1 MVCIACASCFHGL
14 SQYQWLFMSPGM
26 ASAFCLFLH
35 ISHTVQL
42 RVSKMGMRILLFLKN
57 FFDHVHHIYRNNESH
72 PIHIIGCWISG
83 LGFIAVAVAAMIC
96 FVLHVMQ
103 LNSLKK
109 YLRQP
114 GPHSSKDYHSRP
126 TRVFWPMV
134 SWFDFTNIHLLPKH
148 ISSIKEIW

>member
-1 MVCIACASCFHGL
+1 
-14 SQYQWLFMSPGM
+14 M
-26 ASAFCLFLH
+26 ASAFYLFLH
-35 ISHTVQL
+35 TSHTVQL
-42 RVSKMGMRILLFLKN
+42 RVSKTAVEILLFVKYL
-57 FFDHVHHIYRNNESH
+57 IYFEHAHYVYGNSWYH
-72 PIHIIGCWISG
+72 LIHIIGCWISG
-83 LGFIAVAVAAMIC
+83 LGFVAVAVAAMIC

-134 SWFDFTNIHLLPKH
+134 SKFYLAYILYCINLLCVN
-148 ISSIKEIW
+148 